1 MSYLLV
7 LLAVVLLAFEFA
19 FSKAYQLSQ
28 GVSLEAGLRFNGWN
42 GLFTALIFLI
52 LCGFQVEFSLFS
64 LLMAVGLSL
73 CSTLYSI
80 LGFRVL
86 KGGNMA
92 LYSVFLMSGGMVL
105 PYMFGIVF
113 LEEPLTAARLVGLL
127 IILGAVLLSN
137 GAKSLGGGKQ
147 LALCTAIFVLNGF
160 VSILSKCHQVGA
172 AFGPVGSTAF
182 VLYSAV
188 SRCVISF
195 GLLLSKKAN
204 PVPAAPKG
212 KVLGLISGAAL
223 IGGLSYLLQLVGARD
238 LPASVLYPMITG
250 GSIIFSTLSGML
262 FFKERPRRK
271 QIIGILAC
279 FLGTLFF
286 L

>member
-1 MSYLLV
+1 MAYLLV
-7 LLAVVLLAFEFA
+7 LLAGVLLAFEFA

-28 GVSLEAGLRFNGWN
+28 GVSLEAGLRFNGWD

-52 LCGFQVEFSLFS
+52 LCGFRVEFSLFS
-64 LLMAVGLSL
+64 LLIAVGLSL

-86 KGGNMA
+86 TGGSMA

-105 PYMFGIVF
+105 PYIFGILF
-113 LEEPLTAARLVGLL
+113 LEEPLTVARLIGLL
-127 IILGAVLLSN
+127 TILGAVLLSN

-147 LALCTAIFVLNGF
+147 LALCVAIFVLNGF
-160 VSILSKCHQVGA
+160 VSILSKCHQVGTV
-172 AFGPVGSTAF
+172 FGPVDSTAF
-182 VLYSAV
+182 VRYAAV
-188 SRCVISF
+188 SRFVSSF
-195 GLLLSKKAN
+195 GLLLGKKAN

-250 GSIIFSTLSGML
+250 GSIIFSTLSGMV
-262 FFKERPRRK
+262 FFKERPQRK
-271 QIIGILAC
+271 QLLGILAC